1 MALPKDSRSSG
12 KLDASLI
19 SSAQPPSG
27 SLAEAVCGRLFERSK
42 RLTPRTLCAAQ
53 RLVTPYQPV
62 SFRVVR
68 IAVTGS
74 IATDHL
80 MTFPGR
86 FAEQIVGDQLERL
99 SLSFLVDELQVR
111 RGGVA
116 ANIAFGMGAL
126 GLRPLLVGAV
136 GQDFGDYRSWLE
148 RAGVD
153 TESVHVSEFAH
164 TARFL
169 CTTDQDMCQIAS
181 FYPGAMSEAR
191 EIELEPVA
199 ERVGGLDLV
208 VICPNDPAAM
218 IRHTAECRQRGY
230 PFAADPSQQLAR
242 MDGAEIRDLCE
253 GATYLFCNDYERGLL
268 LQKSGWTDAELR
280 SRVGVLVTT
289 LGGKGVR
296 LRTCRRAGA
305 ARFPSSPSTSKAD
318 PTGVGDAFRAGF
330 LGGLSWELGLQRCAE
345 IGSLLAT
352 LALET
357 VGTQEYQVDA
367 DALARFRA
375 AFGERGRRSEIA
387 AHVSAAVIRTR

>member
-1 MALPKDSRSSG
+1 
-12 KLDASLI
+12 
-19 SSAQPPSG
+19 
-27 SLAEAVCGRLFERSK
+27 
-42 RLTPRTLCAAQ
+42 
-53 RLVTPYQPV
+53 
-62 SFRVVR
+62 
-68 IAVTGS
+68 
-74 IATDHL
+74 

-99 SLSFLVDELQVR
+99 SLSFLVDELQIR

-126 GLRPLLVGAV
+126 GLKPLLVGAV
-136 GQDFGDYRSWLE
+136 GRDFGDYRSWLE

-153 TESVHVSEFAH
+153 TESVHVSEYAH

-191 EIELEPVA
+191 EIELAPVA
-199 ERVGGLDLV
+199 ARVGGLDLV
-208 VICPNDPAAM
+208 VISPNDPAAM
-218 IRHTAECRQRGY
+218 TRHTAECRQRGY

-242 MDGAEIRDLCE
+242 MDGEEIRELCN
-253 GATYLFCNDYERGLL
+253 GARYLFCNDYEHGLL

-296 LRTCRRAGA
+296 VQPADGPELEVPVVAEHA
-305 ARFPSSPSTSKAD
+305 KAD

-330 LGGLSWELGLQRCAE
+330 LGGLSWGLNLQRCAE
-345 IGSLLAT
+345 VGSLLAT

-367 DALARFRA
+367 EALTRFRS
-375 AFGERGRRSEIA
+375 AFGDGA
-387 AHVSAAVIRTR
+387 AADLEANVTLR

>member
-1 MALPKDSRSSG
+1 
-12 KLDASLI
+12 
-19 SSAQPPSG
+19 
-27 SLAEAVCGRLFERSK
+27 
-42 RLTPRTLCAAQ
+42 
-53 RLVTPYQPV
+53 
-62 SFRVVR
+62 VR

-99 SLSFLVDELQVR
+99 SLSFLVDELQIR

-116 ANIAFGMGAL
+116 ANIAFGMGKL

-136 GQDFGDYRSWLE
+136 GHDFGDYRSWLE

-153 TESVHVSEFAH
+153 TESVHVSELAH

-169 CTTDQDMCQIAS
+169 CTTDLDMCQIAS

-191 EIELEPVA
+191 QIELAPVA
-199 ERVGGLDLV
+199 ARVGGLDLV

-218 IRHTAECRQRGY
+218 TRHTAECRQRGY
-230 PFAADPSQQLAR
+230 AFAADPSQQLAR
-242 MDGAEIRDLCE
+242 MDGAEIRELCE
-253 GATYLFCNDYERGLL
+253 GATYLFCNDYEHGLL
-268 LQKSGWTDAELR
+268 LQKTGWTDAELR

-296 LRTCRRAGA
+296 LQPADGPELEVPVVAERV
-305 ARFPSSPSTSKAD
+305 KAD
-318 PTGVGDAFRAGF
+318 PTGVGDAFRSGF
-330 LGGLSWELGLQRCAE
+330 LGGLSWGLGLQRCAE
-345 IGSLLAT
+345 VGSLLAT

-375 AFGERGRRSEIA
+375 AFGDEA
-387 AHVSAAVIRTR
+387 AADIEANLTLR